1 MFLGRI
7 IRATGCGSYSM
18 IRPKW
23 LTKIFVMGDVVCF
36 LIQALGA
43 GILSNADDKKKR
55 DLGQNIILVGLVM
68 QIVIFGLFMIVAM
81 VFHLRVRKRS
91 AGKTIFCKF
100 NWQRYMFMLYT
111 TSIIIT
117 VRNLFRVIEY
127 AMGGELTYPLLGN
140 FIGCWFANFERVEKG
155 YLLSHEWPIYVFDAA
170 LMAVALAVCAMWYLG
185 SNAFES
191 VDQDVEMM
199 ISSNQDN

>member
-18 IRPKW
+18 IRPNW

-55 DLGQNIILVGLVM
+55 DLGQSIILVGLVV
-68 QIVIFGLFMIVAM
+68 QNIIFGLFMIVAM

-127 AMGGELTYPLLGN
+127 AMGGELTYLLLGN
-140 FIGCWFANFERVEKG
+140 FIE
-155 YLLSHEWPIYVFDAA
+155 Y
-170 LMAVALAVCAMWYLG
+170 
-185 SNAFES
+185 
-191 VDQDVEMM
+191 
-199 ISSNQDN
+199 